1 MKFNNKI
8 AVEAKKS
15 NAFVAGV
22 KVKGVLEGLRLVY
35 SVNDKSGAEK
45 KVSYY
50 IELKLD
56 VDGVKTVQ
64 NIFFTAP
71 TAGKA
76 DKFGKPEVNLNENFQ
91 VYWSFERAL
100 NKISQSAVGK
110 PFYEYLEDESIEID
124 LPGNTLEEVNKLPA
138 HKVYG
143 KFLEDSKVG
152 LIGKE
157 ITWICA
163 PKVQFKESLDG
174 SRTILSVS
182 QFPVICYTMEEYES
196 YMARMAL
203 TDAEKAEVERK
214 IPGVW
219 GSK

>member
-15 NAFVAGV
+15 NTFVAGV
-22 KVKGVLEGLRLVY
+22 EVKGVLEGLRLVY
-35 SVNDKSGAEK
+35 SVNDKADAEK

-56 VDGVKTVQ
+56 VAGVKTVQ

-71 TAGKA
+71 TAGKT
-76 DKFGKPEVNLNENFQ
+76 DKFGKPEVNITENFG
-91 VYWSFERAL
+91 VYWSFERAI
-100 NKISQSAVGK
+100 NKISQSIMNK
-110 PFYEYLEDESIEID
+110 DFFEYLEDENIEID

-143 KFLEDSKVG
+143 KFLEDAKVG

-157 ITWICA
+157 MSWFCA

-174 SRTILSVS
+174 TRTILSVS
-182 QFPVICYTMEEYES
+182 QFPVVCYTKAEYES
-196 YMARMAL
+196 YMARMSL
-203 TDAEKAEVERK
+203 TDAEKAEVEK
-214 IPGVW
+214 KVPGVW
-219 GSK
+219 GK

>member
-1 MKFNNKI
+1 MKFNQKI
-8 AVEAKKS
+8 AIEAKKS
-15 NAFVAGV
+15 NQFVAGA
-22 KVKGVLEGLRLVY
+22 KVKGTLEGLRLVY
-35 SVNDKSGAEK
+35 SVTDKDAEK
-45 KVSYY
+45 KISHY

-56 VDGVKTVQ
+56 VAGVKTVQ

-71 TAGKA
+71 EKGKV
-76 DKFGKPEVNLNENFQ
+76 DKYGRPEVNITENFG

-100 NKISQSAVGK
+100 NKISQSIMDK
-110 PFYEYLEDESIEID
+110 DFYEYLEDENIEID

-138 HKVYG
+138 YKVYG
-143 KFLEDSKVG
+143 KFLEDAKVG

-157 ITWICA
+157 MSWFCA

-174 SRTILSVS
+174 TRSILSVS
-182 QFPVICYTMEEYES
+182 QFPVICYTEIEYES

-203 TDAEKAEVERK
+203 TDAEKALIEAK

-219 GSK
+219 GK

>member
-1 MKFNNKI
+1 MLFNNKI

-15 NAFVAGV
+15 TMFTAGEE
-22 KVKGVLEGLRLVY
+22 VKGTLEGLRLVY
-35 SVNDKSGAEK
+35 SVNDKADAEK

-56 VDGVKTVQ
+56 VNGVKTVQ

-71 TAGKA
+71 TAGKT
-76 DKFGKPEVNLNENFQ
+76 DKFGKPEVNITENFG
-91 VYWSFERAL
+91 VYWSFERAI
-100 NKISQSAVGK
+100 NKISQSIMNK
-110 PFYEYLEDESIEID
+110 NFYEYLEDESIEID

-143 KFLEDSKVG
+143 KFLEDAKVG

-157 ITWICA
+157 VHWFCA
-163 PKVQFKESLDG
+163 PKVQFMESLDG

-182 QFPVICYTMEEYES
+182 QFPVICYTMAEYES
-196 YMARMAL
+196 YMARMDL

-219 GSK
+219 GK

>member
-15 NAFVAGV
+15 NTFVAGV
-22 KVKGVLEGLRLVY
+22 ETKGTLEGLRLVY
-35 SVNDKSGAEK
+35 SVNDKSDAER

-56 VDGVKTVQ
+56 VAGVKTVQ

-71 TAGKA
+71 TAGKT
-76 DKFGKPEVNLNENFQ
+76 DKFGKPEVNITENFG
-91 VYWSFERAL
+91 VYWSFERAI
-100 NKISQSAVGK
+100 NKISQSIMNK
-110 PFYEYLEDESIEID
+110 DFYEYLEDESIEID

-143 KFLEDSKVG
+143 KFLEDAKIG

-157 ITWICA
+157 MSWFCA
-163 PKVQFKESLDG
+163 PKVQFMESLDG

-182 QFPVICYTMEEYES
+182 QFPVICYTLAEYES
-196 YMARMAL
+196 YMARMDL
-203 TDAEKAEVERK
+203 TDAEKEVIGNK
-214 IPGVW
+214 LPGVW
-219 GSK
+219 GK

>member
-15 NAFVAGV
+15 NTFVAGV
-22 KVKGVLEGLRLVY
+22 EVKGVLEGLRLVY
-35 SVNDKSGAEK
+35 SVNDKSDAEK

-56 VDGVKTVQ
+56 VAGVKTVQ

-71 TAGKA
+71 TAGKT
-76 DKFGKPEVNLNENFQ
+76 DKFGKPEVNITENFG
-91 VYWSFERAL
+91 VYWSFERAI
-100 NKISQSAVGK
+100 NKISQSIMNK
-110 PFYEYLEDESIEID
+110 DFFEYLEDENIEID

-143 KFLEDSKVG
+143 KFLEDAKVG

-157 ITWICA
+157 VTWYCA
-163 PKVQFKESLDG
+163 PKVQFMESLDG
-174 SRTILSVS
+174 TRSILSVS
-182 QFPVICYTMEEYES
+182 QFPVICYTKAEYES
-196 YMARMAL
+196 YTARMDL

-214 IPGVW
+214 LPGVW
-219 GSK
+219 GK

>member
-8 AVEAKKS
+8 AVEAKKIS
-15 NAFVAGV
+15 TFVAGAE
-22 KVKGVLEGLRLVY
+22 VKGILEDLRLVY
-35 SVNDKSGAEK
+35 SVNDKPGTERKESH
-45 KVSYY
+45 Y

-56 VDGVKTVQ
+56 VAGVKTVQ

-71 TAGKA
+71 TAGKI

-110 PFYEYLEDESIEID
+110 DFFEYLEDEDIEID

-143 KFLEDSKVG
+143 KFVEDSKVG

-157 ITWICA
+157 VHWFCA

-174 SRTILSVS
+174 TRSILSVS
-182 QFPVICYTMEEYES
+182 QFPVVCYTKEEYES
-196 YMARMAL
+196 YMTRLAL
-203 TDAEKAEVERK
+203 TDAEKAEVEAK

-219 GSK
+219 GNK

>member
-15 NAFVAGV
+15 NTFVAGV
-22 KVKGVLEGLRLVY
+22 EVKGTLEDLRLVY
-35 SVNDKSGAEK
+35 SVSDKPGAERK
-45 KVSYY
+45 ESHY

-71 TAGKA
+71 AAGKT

-91 VYWSFERAL
+91 VYWSFERAI
-100 NKISQSAVGK
+100 NKLSQSIMGK
-110 PFYEYLEDESIEID
+110 DFFEYLEDESIEID
-124 LPGNTLEEVNKLPA
+124 LPGDTLEEINKLPA
-138 HKVYG
+138 RKVYG
-143 KFLEDSKVG
+143 KFLEDAKVG

-157 ITWICA
+157 VHWFCA

-174 SRTILSVS
+174 TRTILSVS
-182 QFPVICYTMEEYES
+182 QFPVICYTKEEYES
-196 YMARMAL
+196 YMTRLDL
-203 TDAEKAEVERK
+203 TDAEKAEVEAK

-219 GSK
+219 GNK

>member
-15 NAFVAGV
+15 NTFVAGV
-22 KVKGVLEGLRLVY
+22 KVKGTLEGLRLVY

-56 VDGVKTVQ
+56 VAGIKTVQ

-71 TAGKA
+71 TAGKT
-76 DKFGKPEVNLNENFQ
+76 DKFGKPEVNITENFG
-91 VYWSFERAL
+91 VYWSFERAI
-100 NKISQSAVGK
+100 NKLSQSIMNK
-110 PFYEYLEDESIEID
+110 DFYEYLEDESIEID

-143 KFLEDSKVG
+143 KFLEDAKVG

-157 ITWICA
+157 VSWFCA
-163 PKVQFKESLDG
+163 PKVQFMESLDG

-182 QFPVICYTMEEYES
+182 QFPVICYTMAEYES
-196 YMARMAL
+196 YMARMDL

-219 GSK
+219 GK